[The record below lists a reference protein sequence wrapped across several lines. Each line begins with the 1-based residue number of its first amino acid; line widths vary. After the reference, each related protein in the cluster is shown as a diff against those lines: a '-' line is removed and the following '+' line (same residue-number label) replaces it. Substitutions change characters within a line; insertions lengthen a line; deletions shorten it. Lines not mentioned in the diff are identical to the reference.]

1 MNDRSSHARTLTR
14 PPQAGSPDADL
25 KESRPGNDPRTITAY
40 LWSTTRTQLTKMFDL
55 IDRAS
60 PLAMRLSLTLVFI
73 WFGLL
78 KILGDSPVADLVSAT
93 LPWADPHLIVPVLG
107 AVEAVLGLAL
117 LLGRAQRAVLLI
129 LSAHLSGTFLTFI
142 MAPGLTMR
150 HGNPLLLTADGEFV
164 LKNLVL
170 ISAALLLT
178 SRLTMTTRARRT
190 A

>member
-1 MNDRSSHARTLTR
+1 MRSVMPTPNDVPHSL
-14 PPQAGSPDADL
+14 
-25 KESRPGNDPRTITAY
+25 TAY
-40 LWSTTRTQLTKMFDL
+40 LWSAAQTRLTSVFDL
-55 IDRAS
+55 IDRAA

-78 KILGDSPVADLVSAT
+78 KILGESPVADLVSAT

-107 AVEAVLGLAL
+107 GVEVILGVVL
-117 LLGRAQRAVLLI
+117 LLGRVQRAVLLI

-142 MAPGLTMR
+142 MAPRLTMQ

-178 SRLTMTTRARRT
+178 SRLTMGAKARRT

>member
-1 MNDRSSHARTLTR
+1 MNDRSSHARILDL
-14 PPQAGSPDADL
+14 PQAGSPDR
-25 KESRPGNDPRTITAY
+25 EPTPGVVPKSITAY
-40 LWSTTRTQLTKMFDL
+40 LWSVTRTGLTTVFDI

-78 KILGDSPVADLVSAT
+78 KILGDSPVAELVSAT
-93 LPWADPHLIVPVLG
+93 LPWGDPRLIVPMLG

-117 LLGRAQRAVLLI
+117 LFGRAQRAVLLI
-129 LSAHLSGTFLTFI
+129 LSAHLSGTFLTFV
-142 MAPGLTMR
+142 MAPRLTMR

-178 SRLTMTTRARRT
+178 SRLTMTARARRL

>member
-1 MNDRSSHARTLTR
+1 MNDRSSHARILDL
-14 PPQAGSPDADL
+14 PQAGSADR
-25 KESRPGNDPRTITAY
+25 EPTPGVVPKSITAY
-40 LWSTTRTQLTKMFDL
+40 LWSVTRTGLSTVFDV
-55 IDRAS
+55 IDRTS

-78 KILGDSPVADLVSAT
+78 KILGDSPVAELVSAT
-93 LPWADPHLIVPVLG
+93 LPWGDPQLIVPLLG

-117 LLGRAQRAVLLI
+117 LFGRAQRAVLLI
-129 LSAHLSGTFLTFI
+129 LSAHLSGTFLTFV

-178 SRLTMTTRARRT
+178 SRLTMTARARRM